1 MHINLSK
8 QALTDE
14 LGEPALTQQIMCTA
28 DLPRSDGA
36 ALGAGR
42 LASNNQAGEA
52 PTGCFIFQSS
62 FLASVSFPN
71 VVSGERMKFVL
82 SGSRQAV

>member
-28 DLPRSDGA
+28 DISSTGGDGA
-36 ALGAGR
+36 ALGLGG
-42 LASNNQAGEA
+42 LASHNQSERHQPDA
-52 PTGCFIFQSS
+52 PFFVV
-62 FLASVSFPN
+62 FLWH
-71 VVSGERMKFVL
+71 L
-82 SGSRQAV
+82 

>member
-28 DLPRSDGA
+28 DISSTGGDGA
-36 ALGAGR
+36 ALGLG
-42 LASNNQAGEA
+42 G
-52 PTGCFIFQSS
+52 
-62 FLASVSFPN
+62 VS
-71 VVSGERMKFVL
+71 
-82 SGSRQAV
+82 